1 MKLVM
6 EKTQPLPLFNRNYTL
21 KRLFDIGSTLAFMA
35 VTSPVYLLTMLLI
48 KCTSKGPIF
57 YGSLRMGQHGKL
69 FTCWKFRTMCVDAEE
84 RLQRILNQDTK
95 LKEEWKTY
103 FKLKNDPR
111 LTKVGKFLR
120 KASLD
125 ELPQLW
131 NVLKGDLSVVGPR
144 PIAIEH
150 PEKAYDEIFSH
161 FGNKTDKILSV
172 KPGLTCLW
180 ATYGRNLLTFEQ
192 RILLEEQYVDTQTFL
207 LDLSIIF
214 KTIPILIFPKGAF

>member
-1 MKLVM
+1 M
-6 EKTQPLPLFNRNYTL
+6 EKIQALSCPIRNYAL
-21 KRLFDIGSTLAFMA
+21 KRLFDIVSTLAF
-35 VTSPVYLLTMLLI
+35 VIVVSPFYLVTMLLI

-57 YGSLRMGQHGKL
+57 YGSLRMGQNGKL

-84 RLQRILNQDTK
+84 RLQRILNQDPA

-111 LTKVGKFLR
+111 LTKIGKFLR
-120 KASLD
+120 KTSLD
-125 ELPQLW
+125 ELPQMW

-150 PEKAYDEIFSH
+150 PEKAYDEIQSH
-161 FGNKTDKILSV
+161 FGNKTDKILSA